1 MINEKMRNCMTI
13 DGRVDKRGGRRKGA
27 EGTRREVEI
36 IRSSS
41 CRKVIGSRGVGQ
53 GSLHLF

>member
-1 MINEKMRNCMTI
+1 MTI